1 MTVPWLTLKHGAL
14 AQHSSARVA
23 SASLSRCMARRL
35 KLKKEQNVKASRQQP
50 FD

>member
-1 MTVPWLTLKHGAL
+1 MTELWLTVKRGAA

-23 SASLSRCMARRL
+23 SARLSRCMARRL
-35 KLKKEQNVKASRQQP
+35 KLKKGQNVKASRQQP